1 MTPWRRS
8 FPPIDLRPLALA
20 AGLLASAAQA
30 QSNPAELALSATNP
44 NVASTAPA
52 ISALP
57 EPVNASAPPLPA
69 DAAEALA
76 IWRRANARV
85 AEFPRG
91 HVDLLKQE
99 PAPPAAADRRVPPLT
114 WAEALQDALRT
125 RPDLFVRLGSNAL
138 GRGQVQAE
146 HAAFVREVQA
156 AWIDAIAATQSAR
169 YRQEALEAA
178 RVGTELGRR
187 MVVAGNWP
195 QARLMR
201 EQLVEASAWQ
211 AAADAQARAQQAL
224 ERLAQ
229 KLGLWDAAAVQALAQ
244 RLPDGLPALPEQAL
258 PGKGLGATDIE
269 AAALRSDPHLA
280 QQRAE
285 ALAAMQAVPAERW
298 AAWQQAT
305 DAAIAQAQAQGKA
318 PELTDRTLVNDH
330 ALSNAVQAQA
340 ELLRRGAQRRADA
353 RLAWAA
359 VPLRHASAR
368 HAEQVI
374 GQLQTAIEQ
383 DTLQRYNGMLLS
395 TWDLLASARDRL
407 ASLDAALQAR
417 AEFWLAQANWQAV
430 LAGADHAGR
439 EPASS
444 SAAAP
449 AANAAGH

>member
-20 AGLLASAAQA
+20 AGLLATAAQA
-30 QSNPAELALSATNP
+30 QHPAAELALSASDPT
-44 NVASTAPA
+44 VASTATPNL
-52 ISALP
+52 ALP
-57 EPVNASAPPLPA
+57 EPVNATTPPLPA
-69 DAAEALA
+69 DAAQALA

-91 HVDLLKQE
+91 HADLLKQE
-99 PAPPAAADRRVPPLT
+99 SAAPTAAGRQAPPID
-114 WAEALQDALRT
+114 WAEALQGALRT

-138 GRGQVQAE
+138 ARAQVQAG
-146 HAAFVREVQA
+146 HAAFVREVQT
-156 AWIDAIAATQSAR
+156 AWIDAIAARQSAR
-169 YRQEALEAA
+169 YRLEVLEAA

-224 ERLAQ
+224 ERLAV
-229 KLGLWDAAAVQALAQ
+229 KLGVWDAAAVQALAE

-258 PGKGLGATDIE
+258 PGPGMGVADIE
-269 AAALRSDPHLA
+269 AAALRSDPLLA

-285 ALAAMQAVPAERW
+285 AQATLQAVPAERW
-298 AAWQQAT
+298 AAWQRAT
-305 DAAIAQAQAQGKA
+305 DAAIAQAKGQA
-318 PELTDRTLVNDH
+318 PELNDRPLVNDH
-330 ALSNAVQAQA
+330 ALANAVQAQA

-359 VPLRHASAR
+359 VPWRHASAR
-368 HAEQVI
+368 HSEQALAP
-374 GQLQTAIEQ
+374 LQAAIEQ
-383 DTLQRYNGMLLS
+383 DAVQRYNGMLLS

-407 ASLDAALQAR
+407 STLDAALQAR
-417 AEFWLAQANWQAV
+417 ADFWRAQANWQAV
-430 LAGADHAGR
+430 LAGAEHASS

-444 SAAAP
+444 SAATP

>member
-20 AGLLASAAQA
+20 AGLLAGAAQA
-30 QSNPAELALSATNP
+30 QPNPAELALSATDP
-44 NVASTAPA
+44 TVASTAAP
-52 ISALP
+52 SLALP
-57 EPVNASAPPLPA
+57 EPVNANTPPLPA
-69 DAAEALA
+69 DTAEALA

-91 HVDLLKQE
+91 HADLLKLE
-99 PAPPAAADRRVPPLT
+99 PAPAAAVNLGSPMSWT
-114 WAEALQDALRT
+114 SVLQDALRT

-138 GRGQVQAE
+138 TRAQVQAE
-146 HAAFVREVQA
+146 HASFVRAVQV

-169 YRQEALEAA
+169 YRQEVLEAA

-201 EQLVEASAWQ
+201 EQLVEAAAWQ
-211 AAADAQARAQQAL
+211 SAADAQARAQQAV
-224 ERLAQ
+224 EQLAQ
-229 KLGLWDAAAVQALAQ
+229 QMGVWDAAAVQALAQ
-244 RLPDGLPALPEQAL
+244 RLPDGLPALPAQAL
-258 PGKGLGATDIE
+258 PGPGMGVADIE
-269 AAALRSDPHLA
+269 AAALRSDPRMA

-285 ALAAMQAVPAERW
+285 AQAAMQAVPAERW
-298 AAWQQAT
+298 AAWQRAA
-305 DAAIAQAQAQGKA
+305 DAAIAKSQGQA
-318 PELTDRTLVNDH
+318 PELIERPLVNDH
-330 ALSNAVQAQA
+330 NLANAVQAQA
-340 ELLRRGAQRRADA
+340 ELLRRGAQRRSEA

-374 GQLQTAIEQ
+374 AQLQTAIEQ
-383 DTLQRYNGMLLS
+383 DTVQRYNGMLLS

-417 AEFWLAQANWQAV
+417 ADFWRAQANWQAV
-430 LAGADHAGR
+430 LAGAGHAGSDL
-439 EPASS
+439 ASS
-444 SAAAP
+444 SAATP
-449 AANAAGH
+449 AATAAGH

>member
-20 AGLLASAAQA
+20 VGLLAGAAQA
-30 QSNPAELALSATNP
+30 QPNPAELALSATDP
-44 NVASTAPA
+44 SVASTAAP
-52 ISALP
+52 SLALP
-57 EPVNASAPPLPA
+57 APVNTNTPTLPA

-91 HVDLLKQE
+91 HADLLKLE
-99 PAPPAAADRRVPPLT
+99 PAPATTEKPGSPMS
-114 WAEALQDALRT
+114 WASVLQDALRT
-125 RPDLFVRLGSNAL
+125 RPDLFVRLGSNAFT
-138 GRGQVQAE
+138 RAQVHAE
-146 HAAFVREVQA
+146 HASFVREVQV

-169 YRQEALEAA
+169 YRLEVLEAA

-187 MVVAGNWP
+187 MVTAGNWP

-201 EQLVEASAWQ
+201 EQLVEATAWQ
-211 AAADAQARAQQAL
+211 SAADAQARAHQAL
-224 ERLAQ
+224 EGLAQ
-229 KLGLWDAAAVQALAQ
+229 QMGVWDAAAVQALAR

-258 PGKGLGATDIE
+258 PGPGMGVAAIE
-269 AAALRSDPHLA
+269 AAALSSAPRLA

-285 ALAAMQAVPAERW
+285 AQAAMQAVPAERW
-298 AAWQQAT
+298 AAWQRAT
-305 DAAIAQAQAQGKA
+305 DAAIAQAQDRA
-318 PELTDRTLVNDH
+318 PELTDRTLLNDH
-330 ALSNAVQAQA
+330 ALAKAVQAQA
-340 ELLRRGAQRRADA
+340 ELLRRGAQRRAEA

-359 VPLRHASAR
+359 VALRHASAR
-368 HAEQVI
+368 HAEQVVT
-374 GQLQTAIEQ
+374 QLQAAIEQ
-383 DTLQRYNGMLLS
+383 DTVQRYNGMLLS

-417 AEFWLAQANWQAV
+417 ADFWRAQANWQAV
-430 LAGADHAGR
+430 LAGAGHTGS